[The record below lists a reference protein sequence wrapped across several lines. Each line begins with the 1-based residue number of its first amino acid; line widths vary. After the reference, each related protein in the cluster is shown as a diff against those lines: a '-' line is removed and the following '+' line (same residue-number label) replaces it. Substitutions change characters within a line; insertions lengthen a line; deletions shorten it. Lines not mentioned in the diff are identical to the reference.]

1 MKRRLILAFPFS
13 VAGCSVLPDRPFIE
27 SRRFVLDPRRE
38 GPSAERPRHAGPHA
52 SRHAILLRSMRAAPG
67 LEQRGLRRLRADGR
81 LEVAPYEEWMAP
93 PAELAEQ
100 ALRQWLVASGQF
112 SAVTAPGSRLETA
125 LILETELL
133 ALEIGPEGARAA
145 MAVLLLIR
153 ASGLG
158 EPRPIGQT
166 RLESV
171 IAVPSSA
178 EGGAPAVAI
187 RAVAMQEALG
197 RVLSGLESWIVSRV

>member
-1 MKRRLILAFPFS
+1 MKRRLILAFPLS
-13 VAGCSVLPDRPFIE
+13 LAGCSVLPDRPFIE

-38 GPSAERPRHAGPHA
+38 GPSAERPRQ
-52 SRHAILLRSMRAAPG
+52 AILLRSMRAAPG

-81 LEVAPYEEWMAP
+81 LEVAPYEEWLAP

-100 ALRQWLVASGQF
+100 ALRQWLVASGRF
-112 SAVTAPGSRLETA
+112 SAVTAPGSRLETS

-145 MAVLLLIR
+145 MAVLLLTR

-178 EGGAPAVAI
+178 VGGDPAVAI
-187 RAVAMQEALG
+187 RAVAMQAALG
-197 RVLSGLESWIVSRV
+197 RVLSDLESWIVSRV

>member
-38 GPSAERPRHAGPHA
+38 GPSAERP
-52 SRHAILLRSMRAAPG
+52 RHAILLRSMRAAPG